1 MSKDEDF
8 AKGIANRRTV
18 LGDAWVDR
26 ALENTNPFNAEFQS
40 LITRYAWHEVWGR
53 PTLDHKTRRLM
64 VLSTMIALG
73 QFDEFEMHAR
83 AALQADVSLA
93 ELQEVLLQ
101 AAIYCGVP
109 AANSAFAHMKNVFA
123 DLGIDPHAV

>member
-1 MSKDEDF
+1 MNKDEDF
-8 AKGIANRRTV
+8 EKGMANRRAV
-18 LGDAWVDR
+18 LGDAWVDK
-26 ALENTNPFNAEFQS
+26 ALANTNLFNAEFQS

-53 PTLDHKTRRLM
+53 PGLDRKTRRLM
-64 VLSTMIALG
+64 ALSTMIALG

-93 ELQEVLLQ
+93 ELKEVLLQ

-109 AANSAFAHMKNVFA
+109 AANSAFAHMKNVFT
-123 DLGIDPHAV
+123 DLGIDPNAD